1 MSKKIIYLIRSGDKY
16 KIGVSTTKNINNRV
30 KNLQTGNSEKVE
42 ILKVFESE
50 YANLIEK
57 TLHRE
62 FITKKLIGE
71 WFELS
76 IDEVL
81 TFEQRCITITNNIE
95 LLKKENNYYI
105 LKRLKI

>member
-16 KIGVSTTKNINNRV
+16 KIGISTTKNINNRV
-30 KNLQTGNSEKVE
+30 KNLQTGNSDKVE

-76 IDEVL
+76 INEVL

-105 LKRLKI
+105 LKTLKI

>member
-81 TFEQRCITITNNIE
+81 TFEQRCVTITNNIE